1 MRNRYVATGTL
12 VLALMLFVLIA
23 MRQLADIL

>member
-12 VLALMLFVLIA
+12 VLALVLFMLIA